1 MNVTDITFGGIPM
14 EKRKWIVLNY
24 TLPTEPSRHRVAIW
38 RALKKLGAVNIQQ
51 SMWVLGYNESNYLA
65 LQKICQN
72 IEANAGEAFLMES
85 VFFDKEH
92 EEKVLSIFNDI
103 RNDEYTELIEECKKY
118 LKELEKEIFIEKF
131 TFSELE
137 EEEEEWEKL
146 VNWQLKIEVRD
157 IFGAEKGKEAKD
169 MREQIQ
175 KAFENYC
182 DLVYQHQQNV

>member
-1 MNVTDITFGGIPM
+1 M

-65 LQKICQN
+65 LQKICQD
-72 IEANAGEAFLMES
+72 IESNAGEAYLMES
-85 VFFDKEH
+85 VFFDREH

-118 LKELEKEIFIEKF
+118 LKEMEKEISIEKF

-137 EEEEEWEKL
+137 EEEEEWGKL
-146 VNWQLKIEVRD
+146 VNWHMKIEARD
-157 IFGAEKGKEAKD
+157 IFGAEKAKEAKD

-175 KAFENYC
+175 KAFENYS